1 VSLLSSIN
9 MMQSRNTNKR
19 GMKIT
24 SGVFLELWHMPIL
37 LRQDSVSR
45 HAVSEDATH
54 VHNMETVQ
62 ELPVLIL
69 W

>member
-1 VSLLSSIN
+1 
-9 MMQSRNTNKR
+9 
-19 GMKIT
+19 
-24 SGVFLELWHMPIL
+24 MPIL